1 MKKIYIVSHT
11 HWDREWYRPYGYF
24 RSKLVYVLDKVLS
37 LLERDE
43 DYKHFLLDGQAIPLE
58 DYLEIKPENRERLAD
73 LIASGRLSAGPWYI
87 QPDELAPDGESFI
100 RNLMLGIQI
109 TRQFGEPMRV
119 GYLPDSFGHSGQM
132 PHILKGFGIQSA
144 VVMRGVPEQDI
155 HSSEFM
161 WEGDNGDALLTVY
174 LPHGYSNAMFMPDN
188 YTRFKLRIAA
198 AHAAA

>member
-1 MKKIYIVSHT
+1 MKKVYIVSHS

-37 LLERDE
+37 LLERDD
-43 DYKHFLLDGQAIPLE
+43 DYRHFLLDGQAIPLE

-87 QPDELAPDGESFI
+87 QPDEFAPDGESFI

-132 PHILKGFGIQSA
+132 PHILKGFRHPIGGS
-144 VVMRGVPEQDI
+144 
-155 HSSEFM
+155 
-161 WEGDNGDALLTVY
+161 DARR
-174 LPHGYSNAMFMPDN
+174 S
-188 YTRFKLRIAA
+188 
-198 AHAAA
+198 